1 MNEASR
7 EPTELG
13 EILLKRLDELSMSQA
28 ELARRTRLAKN
39 TIKNSIYGHHEP
51 HRKTVEILAEALD
64 LPVEVL
70 SRAGKAAGAASE
82 SFWNWLARFDNPA
95 LWISAAGAALIGA
108 LLYLDTPAPSPSS
121 RVQWVQFGV
130 IFLLLASLLL
140 LRRRRTDSD
149 VYQRASQSFQA
160 AVLSARDFRRYW
172 AWVWTSWLAL
182 YFILA
187 LASQLA
193 LAPGCDPVAG
203 KARWTLFV
211 LNTVQNGGT
220 AFFFLCYQVL
230 ARRTVEDDLSRRRL
244 PVVRIGLALTVLA
257 LGELSAIFLDSSF
270 QQWFG
275 WLSGFGQGTALALLV
290 GRLDSRYVEAPA
302 AVIASLYFY
311 AAIQG
316 AWPVLS
322 CEYGLMLVFFALVLK
337 CFFFLL
343 VAWLFESDVI
353 LFYLTR
359 MRKLDQDVRIDRSYF
374 LKLYHQG
381 AVEKL

>member
-51 HRKTVEILAEALD
+51 HRKTVEILAEALEF
-64 LPVEVL
+64 PVEVL

-82 SFWNWLARFDNPA
+82 SFWNWLARLDNPA
-95 LWISAAGAALIGA
+95 LWISGAGAALIGA
-108 LLYLDTPAPSPSS
+108 LLYLDGPVPSPSP

-130 IFLLLASLLL
+130 ILLLLVLLLAK
-140 LRRRRTDSD
+140 RHRTDPD
-149 VYQRASQSFQA
+149 VYQKASQSLKA
-160 AVLSARDFRRYW
+160 AVVSARDFRRYW

-187 LASQLA
+187 FASRLA
-193 LAPGCDPVAG
+193 LVPGCDPVVG
-203 KARWTLFV
+203 KTRWTLFI

-230 ARRTVEDDLSRRRL
+230 ARRTVEDDLSRRTL
-244 PVVRIGLALTVLA
+244 PVARIGLALSLLA
-257 LGELSAIFLDSSF
+257 LGELSAIFFDSGF

-290 GRLDSRYVEAPA
+290 GRLDSRYVEAPS
-302 AVIASLYFY
+302 AVIALLYFY

-322 CEYGLMLVFFALVLK
+322 CEYGWMLVFFALVLK

-343 VAWLFESDVI
+343 VSWLFESDVI

-359 MRKLDQDVRIDRSYF
+359 MRKLDQDVRHDRSYF
-374 LKLYHQG
+374 LQLYRQG